1 MNQVDVAV
9 VGAGLA
15 GLTCAQKLQQAGYRV
30 VVLEKSRGVGGRVAT
45 RRLHNTR
52 VDHGLP
58 YLEAQ
63 GVRSQQLIKQL
74 AQQLQPWR
82 NHYEL
87 DPGQK
92 LRRYAS
98 RDRYFAPLGMTTIAK
113 SLAATL
119 DVCCRCR
126 VTQISYS
133 LSPPMW
139 HLSLEQS
146 HNYLTAQAV
155 VLAIPAPQALN
166 LLAGT
171 SSDLL
176 DVLRSVEF
184 DPCITAIAGY
194 PQHQQL
200 EQLAP
205 NWQAVKMN
213 DDQLAWVILDSR
225 KRAESQPQLV
235 LHSTAQFAQ
244 KYLDTDNLQPA
255 AEPLLRQAAHLLLP
269 WIEQPE
275 WIQVHRWRYAFPRHP
290 LADPCISSA
299 HLPLVCCGDWCGGNL
314 VESALESGLAA
325 AQAIDQQFTA

>member
-1 MNQVDVAV
+1 MNQIDVAV

-15 GLTCAQKLQQAGYRV
+15 GLTCAQKLQQAGHRV

-58 YLEAQ
+58 YLESQ
-63 GVRSQQLIKQL
+63 GKRSQQLIEQL
-74 AQQLQPWR
+74 TQQLQPWR
-82 NHYEL
+82 NQYEL
-87 DPGQK
+87 DPQQK
-92 LRRYAS
+92 LRRCVS
-98 RDRYFAPLGMTTIAK
+98 RDRYFAPSGMTTIAK

-119 DVCCRCR
+119 DVRCRCR
-126 VTQISYS
+126 VTQMSYS
-133 LSPPMW
+133 SSPPMW
-139 HLSLEQS
+139 HLSLDQS
-146 HNYLTAQAV
+146 HDYLTARAV

-171 SSDLL
+171 SSELL

-205 NWQAVKMN
+205 HWQAVKLN
-213 DDQLAWVILDSR
+213 DTQLAWVILDSR

-244 KYLDTDNLQPA
+244 KFLDTDDLQSA
-255 AEPLLRQAAHLLLP
+255 AQLLLRQAAQLLLP

-275 WIQVHRWRYAFPRHP
+275 WLQVHRWRYAFPRHS
-290 LADPCISSA
+290 LADPCLSSA

-325 AQAIDQQFTA
+325 AQAIDRQLV

>member
-1 MNQVDVAV
+1 MNQIDVAV

-15 GLTCAQKLQQAGYRV
+15 GLTCAQKLQQAGHRV

-58 YLEAQ
+58 YLESQ
-63 GVRSQQLIKQL
+63 GKRSQQLIEQL
-74 AQQLQPWR
+74 TQQLQPWQ
-82 NHYEL
+82 NQYEL
-87 DPGQK
+87 DPQQK
-92 LRRYAS
+92 LRRCAN

-119 DVCCRCR
+119 DVRCRCR
-126 VTQISYS
+126 VTQMSYS
-133 LSPPMW
+133 SSPPMW

-146 HNYLTAQAV
+146 HDYLTAQAV

-166 LLAGT
+166 LLEGT
-171 SSDLL
+171 SSEFL

-184 DPCITAIAGY
+184 DSCITAIAGY

-205 NWQAVKMN
+205 HWQAVKLN
-213 DDQLAWVILDSR
+213 DTQLAWVILDSR

-235 LHSTAQFAQ
+235 LHITAQFAQ
-244 KYLDTDNLQPA
+244 KYLDTDDLQSA
-255 AEPLLRQAAHLLLP
+255 AQLLLRQAAQLLLP

-275 WIQVHRWRYAFPRHP
+275 WLQVHRWRYAFPRHS
-290 LADPCISSA
+290 LAEPCLSSA

-325 AQAIDQQFTA
+325 AQAINQKLIA

>member
-15 GLTCAQKLQQAGYRV
+15 GLTCAQKLQQAGHRV

-63 GVRSQQLIKQL
+63 GVRSQQLIEQL

-82 NHYEL
+82 NQYEL
-87 DPGQK
+87 APGQK
-92 LRRYAS
+92 LRRYAN
-98 RDRYFAPLGMTTIAK
+98 RDRYFAPAGMTTITK
-113 SLAATL
+113 SLATTL
-119 DVCCRCR
+119 DVRCRCR
-126 VTQISYS
+126 VTQMSYPS
-133 LSPPMW
+133 SPPMW

-146 HNYLTAQAV
+146 HDYLTARAV

-166 LLAGT
+166 LLEET
-171 SSDLL
+171 SSEIL

-184 DPCITAIAGY
+184 DPCITAIARY

-200 EQLAP
+200 GQFAP
-205 NWQAVKMN
+205 HWQAVKMN

-225 KRAESQPQLV
+225 KRAESQPLLV

-244 KYLDTDNLQPA
+244 KYLDTDDLHPA
-255 AEPLLRQAAHLLLP
+255 AEPLLRQAAQLLLP
-269 WIEQPE
+269 WIDQPE
-275 WIQVHRWRYAFPRHP
+275 WVQVHRWRYAFPRHP
-290 LADPCISSA
+290 LADSCLSSA
-299 HLPLVCCGDWCGGNL
+299 DLPLVCCGDWCGGNL
-314 VESALESGLAA
+314 VESALESGRAA
-325 AQAIDQQFTA
+325 AQAIDQQITA

>member
-1 MNQVDVAV
+1 MNQIDVAV

-15 GLTCAQKLQQAGYRV
+15 GLTCAQKLQQAGHRV

-63 GVRSQQLIKQL
+63 GKRSQQLIEQL

-82 NHYEL
+82 NQYEL

-92 LRRYAS
+92 LRRAS
-98 RDRYFAPLGMTTIAK
+98 CDRYFAPLGMTTIAK

-119 DVCCRCR
+119 DVRCRCR
-126 VTQISYS
+126 VTQMSYS
-133 LSPPMW
+133 SSLPMW

-146 HNYLTAQAV
+146 HDYLTARAV

-166 LLAGT
+166 LLEGT
-171 SSDLL
+171 SSELL

-194 PQHQQL
+194 PQHQQ

-205 NWQAVKMN
+205 HWQAVKLN
-213 DDQLAWVILDSR
+213 DTQLAWVILDSR
-225 KRAESQPQLV
+225 KREDSQPLLV

-244 KYLDTDNLQPA
+244 KYLDTDDLQPA
-255 AEPLLRQAAHLLLP
+255 AEPLLRQAAQLLLP

-275 WIQVHRWRYAFPRHP
+275 WLQVHRWRYAFPRHP
-290 LADPCISSA
+290 LADPCLSSA

-325 AQAIDQQFTA
+325 AHAIERQLV